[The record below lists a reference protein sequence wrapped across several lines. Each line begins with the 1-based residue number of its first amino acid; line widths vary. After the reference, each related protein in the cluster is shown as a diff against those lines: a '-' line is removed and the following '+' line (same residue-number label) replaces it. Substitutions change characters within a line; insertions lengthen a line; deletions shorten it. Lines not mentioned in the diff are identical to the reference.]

1 MPHVAVHGLTKTFR
15 VYKKNPEASAWRNFW
30 RPERTEVTA
39 VQDVSFSV
47 ERGERVAFIGPNG
60 AGKST
65 TIKMLVGILY
75 PTAGEARVCGLHP
88 QHDRRKLAYKIG
100 TLFGQKGQ
108 LIQNLPLTETMELLA
123 AMYELPERS
132 RKRRQKELIEVFQLE
147 EFLQTPARKLSLG
160 QRMRAEIACS
170 LLHKPEIIFLD
181 EPTIGLDVVAKEALR
196 ATLLRLNKEEGVTL
210 FLTSHD
216 AGDVEALCERTLV
229 INHGQLMIDQPTAVL
244 HRSFFTKKYV
254 TVQYASGKL
263 EEMTINVKKQRL
275 NDVLRGV
282 LERDNVVDIDVRD
295 PDLEEVIR
303 EIYAQQKA

>member
-1 MPHVAVHGLTKTFR
+1 MK
-15 VYKKNPEASAWRNFW
+15 S
-30 RPERTEVTA
+30 EVTA

-65 TIKMLVGILY
+65 TIKMLVGILQ
-75 PTAGEARVCGLHP
+75 PTAGEARVCNLRP
-88 QHDRRKLAYKIG
+88 QYDRRKLAYKIG

-108 LIQNLPLTETMELLA
+108 LLQNLPVTDTMELLA
-123 AMYELPERS
+123 AMYEISDRAFHR
-132 RKRRQKELIEVFQLE
+132 RKKELIEVFQLE
-147 EFLQTPARKLSLG
+147 EFIHTPARKLSLG

-196 ATLLRLNKEEGVTL
+196 TTLLHLNKEEGVTL

-216 AGDVEALCERTLV
+216 AGDVEALCGRTLV
-229 INHGQLMIDQPTAVL
+229 INHGRLVIDQPTKDL
-244 HRSFFTKKYV
+244 HQSFFTKKYI
-254 TVQYASGKL
+254 TVQYASGKTQKITVNL
-263 EEMTINVKKQRL
+263 KKQKL
-275 NDVLRGV
+275 NAVLREILV
-282 LERDNVVDIDVRD
+282 RDDVVDVDVHD
-295 PDLEEVIR
+295 PNLEEVIR